1 MAHSAKKL
9 KRSRKSIQFS
19 PRVSQRC
26 FIQYGPQEQQ
36 GSTAFSSWMKKDEV
50 DKNKT
55 HAKTLSKLHHHMRS
69 KNNTQ
74 ATDTYADATIGDA
87 IRYEIKGESL
97 RGMEYMTSIT
107 IGRKRRRVQKEAT
120 QATVVEQ
127 QEQLIQHVLDVC
139 MTDNSSRARV
149 EDQLKIK
156 AMKMDHSKLA
166 KVYGAKAQ
174 DALAYAQRVA
184 QEDAKVAAEI
194 LAEDLQE
201 QEDFPSSSR
210 TSCSSSLVECSS
222 VKRTHAA
229 IYHNTES
236 YSTGPI
242 VTAEFIKT
250 FLHRRRC
257 LAAEVSLVQA

>member
-1 MAHSAKKL
+1 
-9 KRSRKSIQFS
+9 
-19 PRVSQRC
+19 
-26 FIQYGPQEQQ
+26 
-36 GSTAFSSWMKKDEV
+36 MKKDEV
-50 DKNKT
+50 DRNKNR
-55 HAKTLSKLHHHMRS
+55 AKALSRLHYNMRS
-69 KNNTQ
+69 KNNIQ
-74 ATDTYADATIGDA
+74 ATGKNTTADATIGDT